1 MEELVLFIMCFIF
14 VFMLYRLFI
23 VLPVKRNK
31 KTKDKKIKKNK
42 KYKDKEIVEIK
53 YLQAIYKI
61 DIDKV
66 DYKKLV
72 NICCFVSSLDISLIV
87 SFMEFI
93 DNFLLKIICTIIFSV
108 CIIIFSYH
116 LVYLYLRR
124 KMK

>member
-31 KTKDKKIKKNK
+31 KTRDKKIKKNK

-93 DNFLLKIICTIIFSV
+93 DN
-108 CIIIFSYH
+108 
-116 LVYLYLRR
+116 
-124 KMK
+124 